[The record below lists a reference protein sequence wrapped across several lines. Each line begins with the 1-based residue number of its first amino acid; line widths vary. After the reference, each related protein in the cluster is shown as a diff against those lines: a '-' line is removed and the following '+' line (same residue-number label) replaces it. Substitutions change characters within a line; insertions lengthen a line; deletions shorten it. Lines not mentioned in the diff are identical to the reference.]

1 MMNAQKIMALVKI
14 QEFNQFQSNK
24 WISLF
29 IKYTVFYDLIRS
41 LLSFCYHH
49 LHYFHCYDDNIFL
62 TVDYSKVPRSS
73 GDGMEYSSSNSSDG
87 SISEGSDESELSQ
100 RKITSLPTTTKSQ
113 MFGNKAVC
121 SSTGRKTTSQPK
133 NYQEKQ
139 RNTNTQDILNHQIQS
154 GDGYS
159 PTSVFRTENK
169 HYAENDEHPKPTA
182 IYRQN
187 STNILLQGAELPR
200 LDHQL
205 GLSLKGDDQVP
216 SLALPVADL
225 NYKELAVKTT
235 VVEQTAEFV
244 DSQKVINDL
253 EEQNSKLIEE
263 KTKLSVQL
271 GVQTKV

>member
-1 MMNAQKIMALVKI
+1 MALVKI

-29 IKYTVFYDLIRS
+29 IKYTVFYELIRL

-73 GDGMEYSSSNSSDG
+73 GDGMEYSSSDSSDG
-87 SISEGSDESELSQ
+87 SISEGSELSQ

-121 SSTGRKTTSQPK
+121 SSTGRKTVSQPK

-139 RNTNTQDILNHQIQS
+139 RNTNTQEILNHQIKS
-154 GDGYS
+154 GHGYS
-159 PTSVFRTENK
+159 PTSVSRTENK
-169 HYAENDEHPKPTA
+169 HYAENDEHPKPAA

-187 STNILLQGAELPR
+187 STNILLQGAELSR
-200 LDHQL
+200 LDQQL
-205 GLSLKGDDQVP
+205 GISLKGDDQVP

-225 NYKELAVKTT
+225 NYKEPPVKTT

-253 EEQNSKLIEE
+253 EEQNSKLVEE

>member
-1 MMNAQKIMALVKI
+1 MTLFDYCYRFVIIIFIIFIVMMII
-14 QEFNQFQSNK
+14 F
-24 WISLF
+24 
-29 IKYTVFYDLIRS
+29 
-41 LLSFCYHH
+41 
-49 LHYFHCYDDNIFL
+49 FL

-73 GDGMEYSSSNSSDG
+73 GDGMEYSSSDSSDG
-87 SISEGSDESELSQ
+87 SISEGSELSQ

-121 SSTGRKTTSQPK
+121 SSTGRKTMSQPK
-133 NYQEKQ
+133 NCQEKQ
-139 RNTNTQDILNHQIQS
+139 RNTNTQEILNHQIQS
-154 GDGYS
+154 GHCYS
-159 PTSVFRTENK
+159 PTSVSRTENK

-187 STNILLQGAELPR
+187 STNILIQGAELSR
-200 LDHQL
+200 LDQQL
-205 GLSLKGDDQVP
+205 GISLKGDDQVP

-225 NYKELAVKTT
+225 SYKELPVKTT